1 MPDTTLSYI
10 ILEDSYYVAI
20 DLRDTVKRLR
30 PSYLLTGIAEE
41 TTEAISMVRRY
52 EPDLMIADTLAS
64 DGDSISILQQAG
76 IDIPVIFISEY
87 SRLAERAKAL
97 NLAGFILKPVTS
109 SDLQHVLDN
118 LEAKRVISKQPINT
132 TL

>member
-118 LEAKRVISKQPINT
+118 LEAKRVISKQTINT